1 VIPPINDYRSTDT
14 YNSFS
19 IGVDIE
25 TGGHVFTIMLT
36 NSVAM
41 IEKGFIAERMEKW
54 KEGEFTWDSTFQEFL
69 PSIDPFPEFFVI
81 IFIQN
86 TTKNENTILIIIAL
100 TAIFAS
106 VNAQKLVSKNSHIWF
121 FSHTP
126 MEDIEGHNRQ
136 AVSILDPAT
145 GDLVFNLLVKSFEFK
160 VALMQ
165 EHFNENYMESDK
177 FPKAAF
183 KGKLTTMPL
192 LIIRKTACILQSNR

>member
-1 VIPPINDYRSTDT
+1 MRT
-14 YNSFS
+14 
-19 IGVDIE
+19 
-25 TGGHVFTIMLT
+25 
-36 NSVAM
+36 
-41 IEKGFIAERMEKW
+41 R
-54 KEGEFTWDSTFQEFL
+54 
-69 PSIDPFPEFFVI
+69 
-81 IFIQN
+81 
-86 TTKNENTILIIIAL
+86 ILLLIAL

-183 KGKLTTMPL
+183 KGKINNNASVDYKKDGVYPAEVTGDLTIHNVTKP
-192 LIIRKTACILQSNR
+192 ITTKGTITVKGGTVTAVAEFIVKPSDFDIAIPSVVENKIAKEVKVTVDAAYSPN

>member
-1 VIPPINDYRSTDT
+1 LLLSLYKTQQKMRT
-14 YNSFS
+14 
-19 IGVDIE
+19 
-25 TGGHVFTIMLT
+25 
-36 NSVAM
+36 
-41 IEKGFIAERMEKW
+41 R
-54 KEGEFTWDSTFQEFL
+54 
-69 PSIDPFPEFFVI
+69 
-81 IFIQN
+81 
-86 TTKNENTILIIIAL
+86 ILIIIAL

-183 KGKLTTMPL
+183 KGKINNNASVDYKKDGVYPAEVTGDLTIHNVTKP
-192 LIIRKTACILQSNR
+192 ITTKGTITVKGGTVTAVAEFIVKPSDFDIAIPSVVENKIAKEVKVTVDAAYSPN